1 MLTDRVFSDGA
12 MPVPD
17 LMWLSCDAMMIIDEH
32 RVILAANPAMERLT
46 GRSASDLIGKIEC
59 GALFSCRDLQGC
71 SMKEDPSRCPGLSAM
86 HQFTPVR
93 DAEFSI
99 RNAQG
104 KGLVVNASYT
114 PIQLPGRPVWA
125 LAVFRDMT
133 SRKKQELR
141 WIQQAMTDPLTAL
154 PNRNVFLDL
163 LQKELGRAKRHNRP
177 LAVAMIDLDNFKGYN
192 DVYGHPAGDELLK
205 ALAGLLQAGR
215 RTSDLPARV
224 GGDEFALLLP
234 ETDGAGAMV
243 VAERLCNS
251 VASFP
256 FAHPAAIQPQAAPPP
271 VHLSI
276 GVSVLPKDGQ
286 DSQALLAC
294 ADRRL
299 YEAKGRGG
307 NNVVGPS

>member
-1 MLTDRVFSDGA
+1 MFTNSISSDGA
-12 MPVPD
+12 IPVPD
-17 LMWLSCDAMMIIDEH
+17 LMWFSCDGMMVIDEH
-32 RVILAANPAMERLT
+32 RVILAVNPAMERLT
-46 GRSASDLIGKIEC
+46 GRAAADLIGKSEC
-59 GALFSCRDLQGC
+59 GVLFSCRDLQGC
-71 SMKEDPSRCPGLSAM
+71 SMEENPAHCPGLKAM
-86 HQFTPVR
+86 HRFTPVR

-104 KGLVVNASYT
+104 KGVVVNASYT
-114 PIQLPGRPVWA
+114 PIQLPDRPVWA

-163 LQKELGRAKRHNRP
+163 FQKELGRAMRHNRP

-192 DVYGHPAGDELLK
+192 DAYGHAAGDDLLK
-205 ALAGLLQAGR
+205 TLAGLLRSGR
-215 RTSDLPARV
+215 RTSDLAARY

-234 ETDGAGAMV
+234 ETDAAGAMV
-243 VAERLCNS
+243 VADRFCSL
-251 VASFP
+251 VAGFP
-256 FAHPAAIQPQAAPPP
+256 FAHPDTIQSQAAPRP

-276 GVSVLPKDGQ
+276 GVSVFPEGGQ

-294 ADRRL
+294 ADRRM
-299 YEAKGRGG
+299 YEAKQRGG